1 MGRRARLTWK
11 IPTAL
16 VVGLETLF
24 VYFHVRND
32 PDPYHSGFVYAQSI
46 AVQNGLLPQVNF
58 LSPYGVVGP
67 LINGLWLELTSDSL
81 LSLLLIY
88 GFITVAIGYLIQ
100 VIVRIFAPEVLAKLL
115 NLTWVITLA
124 TATPWPSILTT
135 LFTLSAVTI
144 LLKFHSYTRS
154 ESFKNHL
161 FLIPVAALIFAA
173 VLSRIHLIITP
184 ILISLVI
191 LCNRKNF
198 SGPFI
203 RNWFAINLSTFG
215 FVIFGLHS
223 FNILSG
229 FIDQVIVWP
238 LTQFESPPIN
248 ASFIASFIRSPISL
262 LIVFIFTKFAI
273 KSRVSANC
281 VYLSF
286 FVVLIIFF
294 SSYFLCLFMIMEARM

>member
-1 MGRRARLTWK
+1 
-11 IPTAL
+11 
-16 VVGLETLF
+16 
-24 VYFHVRND
+24 
-32 PDPYHSGFVYAQSI
+32 
-46 AVQNGLLPQVNF
+46 
-58 LSPYGVVGP
+58 
-67 LINGLWLELTSDSL
+67 
-81 LSLLLIY
+81 
-88 GFITVAIGYLIQ
+88 
-100 VIVRIFAPEVLAKLL
+100 
-115 NLTWVITLA
+115 
-124 TATPWPSILTT
+124 

-223 FNILSG
+223 FKILSG

-248 ASFIASFIRSPISL
+248 ASFIASFIWFPISL